1 MSTEELGSTALFY
14 GAICVSIWFAAW
26 VECRHGE

>member
-1 MSTEELGSTALFY
+1 MNTDELTATALFY